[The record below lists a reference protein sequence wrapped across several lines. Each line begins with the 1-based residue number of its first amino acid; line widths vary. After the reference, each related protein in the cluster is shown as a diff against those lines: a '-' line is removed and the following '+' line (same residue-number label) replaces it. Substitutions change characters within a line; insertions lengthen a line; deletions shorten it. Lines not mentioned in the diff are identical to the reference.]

1 MKTNNIFAGAS
12 LKANFVSIVYDMLIA
27 GKEVS
32 YADVL
37 ASYRHVDKK
46 ELLKSKL
53 SIQPEYNS
61 LKKAFSGLVQAINEK
76 CPGSI
81 ITNGKTGKGKTIRY
95 IGEMDDPL
103 IEEKK
108 AIVQK
113 TLEDYTQFC
122 KETSGLLPMGWF
134 ASFFENTQLLLDMT
148 NEKRRGNI
156 HIQSSMEQ
164 ELHNIEFLPRLN
176 KAIMEK
182 KVLSF
187 MYHPY
192 ENNPFSVV
200 LHPQFLKEYN
210 GRWFLLG
217 WQDGNDKYPVSVFP
231 LDRIEAIQDEI
242 NIDYVAPKPGTYQK
256 YFKHI
261 IGVSHEK
268 ENKGNEKENK
278 GNELVVIR
286 TMTAYMHGLITSK
299 KLHRTQKTTKP
310 FANHKDG
317 TYGEISLDVEQNRE
331 LIARIR
337 SYGEELLVIEPAD
350 LRNKIKGSVEKML
363 ALYS

>member
-27 GKEVS
+27 RKEVS

-46 ELLKSKL
+46 GLLKSKL

-81 ITNGKTGKGKTIRY
+81 ITNGKTGKGKTFRY
-95 IGEMDDPL
+95 IGELNDPL

-164 ELHNIEFLPRLN
+164 ELHNIEFLPLLN

-192 ENNPFSVV
+192 SDAPSQIV

-217 WQDGNDKYPVSVFP
+217 WQDGNDKYPVSVYP
-231 LDRIEAIQDEI
+231 LDRIETIQEEI
-242 NIDYVAPKPGTYQK
+242 NIDYITPEPGTYQK

-268 ENKGNEKENK
+268 DSKGNEP
-278 GNELVVIR
+278 VVIR
-286 TMTAYMHGLITSK
+286 TMTEYMHGLITSK
-299 KLHRTQKTTKP
+299 KLHHSQKTTKP
-310 FANHKDG
+310 FAKYNDG
-317 TYGEISLDVEQNRE
+317 TYGEITLNVEQNRE

-350 LRNKIKGSVEKML
+350 LRNKIIDSVEKML
-363 ALYS
+363 NLYK